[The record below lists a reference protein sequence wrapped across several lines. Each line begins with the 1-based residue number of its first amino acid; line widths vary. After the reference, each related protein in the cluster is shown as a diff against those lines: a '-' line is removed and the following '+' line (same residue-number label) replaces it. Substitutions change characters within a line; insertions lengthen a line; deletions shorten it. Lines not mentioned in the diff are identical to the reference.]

1 VESNIAREKTSKTYT
16 DAQRT
21 VEMTES
27 MSGVRNA
34 RGEIDVSKIPEDR
47 RTIYNNAKKLIE
59 EKNTEFEGRRR
70 RAEAAVNKYAKE
82 VGVDVE
88 DSGSAAKTM
97 TRADVEATARASGK
111 TIAEVEAAAKARGIT
126 IK

>member
-88 DSGSAAKTM
+88 DSGPPPRSREDTDALNWANANPNDPRAA
-97 TRADVEATARASGK
+97 E
-111 TIAEVEAAAKARGIT
+111 
-126 IK
+126 IKKRLNVK